1 MKRER
6 GFILNGERYAFDFG
20 KCSYANGYAQV
31 DTSQDAPYY
40 GIWTNPTEL
49 TILSYC
55 EGDVTTETAENVA
68 EYVIAIQKLKAWH
81 EDNGIRFI
89 GIDALADN
97 DLKARFTEIGLAD
110 LLH

>member
-1 MKRER
+1 MKVER
-6 GFILNGERYAFDFG
+6 GFLLHGERYAFDRG

-40 GIWTNPTEL
+40 GIWTNPMDL
-49 TILSYC
+49 IIVSYC
-55 EGDVTTETAENVA
+55 EGDVTTETAENVQ
-68 EYVIAIQKLKAWH
+68 EYVTAIHKLKAWH
-81 EDNGIRFI
+81 EENGHRFI
-89 GIDALADN
+89 GIDALADK